1 MEGGGRGRRR
11 AGRTVSSSWYC
22 FSSTRPM
29 TPRLPHSSGV
39 RGLWVLGPEASPRL
53 ALPSRAACTFPFTS
67 CGRASVGRR
76 GMHSL
81 SSLAFS
87 SSSPP
92 ARKIDKRA
100 RNEGRTKGKRRDM
113 RMRCTKRS
121 RERAGGRGS
130 VLFRTGESSSLS
142 DSTIDL
148 SLHRSSRPLR
158 LLQSLFPFWPSR
170 D

>member
-100 RNEGRTKGKRRDM
+100 RNEGRTEGKRE
-113 RMRCTKRS
+113 KRYEDEMHKAQS
-121 RERAGGRGS
+121 RASRGPRQCIIPHWR
-130 VLFRTGESSSLS
+130 VF
-142 DSTIDL
+142 L
-148 SLHRSSRPLR
+148 SL
-158 LLQSLFPFWPSR
+158 
-170 D
+170 